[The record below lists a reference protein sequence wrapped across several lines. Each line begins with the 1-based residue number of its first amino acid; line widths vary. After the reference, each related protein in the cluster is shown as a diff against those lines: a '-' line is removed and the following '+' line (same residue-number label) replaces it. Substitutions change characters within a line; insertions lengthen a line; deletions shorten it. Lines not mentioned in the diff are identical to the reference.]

1 MSSYQLWFSTA
12 IFFEILVLGSL
23 LALPVLWIRMSN
35 LANREDRN
43 LYWQLLISA
52 ILFALGAIAGLRML
66 QAGIGQGID
75 NMTVWFLPLVGTLI
89 LHGRITHNAKDT
101 LEIGV
106 FFLVVS
112 YPVAFVRG
120 HIATF
125 LFAIPE

>member
-75 NMTVWFLPLVGTLI
+75 NMTV
-89 LHGRITHNAKDT
+89 
-101 LEIGV
+101 
-106 FFLVVS
+106 
-112 YPVAFVRG
+112 
-120 HIATF
+120 
-125 LFAIPE
+125 